1 LVRPH
6 NILKF
11 DREEDPQ
18 SMDNLVKKLGIE
30 SIKWAYKTECCG
42 GGLSISRTS
51 TVGRLSGEI
60 VRDAVDRNAKAII
73 VACPMCH
80 SNLDMRRPEIN
91 NYLGMKMDVPVLYIT
106 QLLGLALGLDRKSLG
121 LERHFI
127 KVLN

>member
-1 LVRPH
+1 
-6 NILKF
+6 
-11 DREEDPQ
+11 
-18 SMDNLVKKLGIE
+18 
-30 SIKWAYKTECCG
+30 
-42 GGLSISRTS
+42 
-51 TVGRLSGEI
+51 
-60 VRDAVDRNAKAII
+60 
-73 VACPMCH
+73 MCH